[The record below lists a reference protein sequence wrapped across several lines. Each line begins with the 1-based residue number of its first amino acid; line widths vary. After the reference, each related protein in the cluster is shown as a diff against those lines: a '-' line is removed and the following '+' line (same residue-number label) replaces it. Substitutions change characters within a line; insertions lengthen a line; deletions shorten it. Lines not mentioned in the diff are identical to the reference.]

1 MVIRALAFA
10 AFGLLIGSFLTV
22 VVWRVPRKESIVSG
36 RSKCP
41 SCGATIGARDN
52 VPVLS
57 WLLLRGRCRSCGA
70 RISLI
75 YPLTELA
82 TAALFAGAS
91 LAFSDLYVAIVMA
104 AFLAT
109 LLAVSFIDARHRL
122 IPNRIVY
129 PAFVVA
135 LVAVV
140 ALDLAGRG
148 LDVLHALIGLAAFGG
163 GLLMIALISPKG
175 MGMGDVKLAG
185 LIGLALGAV
194 SLSRVGVAAGVAIL
208 LGGLGAVAALAA
220 GRGRKSALPFGPFLA
235 AGAAVA
241 AFWGPQIADAY
252 LRVMT

>member
-10 AFGLLIGSFLTV
+10 LAGLLIGSFLTV

-36 RSKCP
+36 RSMCP
-41 SCGATIGARDN
+41 TCWATIGARDN

-70 RISLI
+70 RISAI

-82 TAALFAGAS
+82 TAALFAAAS
-91 LAFSDLYVAIVMA
+91 LAFSDLYVAVVMA
-104 AFLAT
+104 AFLAV
-109 LLAVSFIDARHRL
+109 LLAVSFIDVRHRL

-135 LVAVV
+135 LVAVA

-148 LDVLHALIGLAAFGG
+148 PNLLHALIGLAAFGG
-163 GLLMIALISPKG
+163 GLLVIAIVSPKG

-208 LGGLGAVAALAA
+208 LGGLGAIVALAA